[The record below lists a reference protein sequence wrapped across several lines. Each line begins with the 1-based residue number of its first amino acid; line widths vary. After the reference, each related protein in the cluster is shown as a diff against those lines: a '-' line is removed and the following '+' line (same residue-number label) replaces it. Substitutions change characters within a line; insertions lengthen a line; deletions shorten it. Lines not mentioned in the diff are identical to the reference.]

1 MTGDGETGPSG
12 TDRLT
17 PQRLRRIGGPVG
29 GEFRAGHFAVSCW
42 PEKLWEREIG
52 QGMGPGQFAWL
63 GGRLAISRG
72 EFALGP
78 APLKNRNHISAELA
92 EPKAA
97 EKNGN
102 ATHETPEHGQSRPLG
117 QAREK
122 QNPDQQQHRS
132 DDQTAEGSQH
142 LHLVIIG
149 TGVPDDH
156 ERDSQ
161 AGANHHSGP

>member
-12 TDRLT
+12 TDRLA
-17 PQRLRRIGGPVG
+17 PQGLRRIGGPVG

-42 PEKLWEREIG
+42 PEKLWEREID
-52 QGMGPGQFAWL
+52 QGMGNGLLDWL
-63 GGRLAISRG
+63 GGWLAIGCG

-78 APLKNRNHISAELA
+78 APFKNRNHISAKLA

-102 ATHETPEHGQSRPLG
+102 ATYETPEQGQSSPLG

-122 QNPDQQQHRS
+122 QNPYQQQHRS
-132 DDQTAEGSQH
+132 DDQATEGSQH

-149 TGVPDDH
+149 TRVPDGH
-156 ERDSQ
+156 ERNGQ